1 MLMGGSMNKFRTVP
15 GKSELSILLVI
26 ILLFAGVFAF
36 TKFVRSSSDQVSTVL
51 TERDFADDPD
61 LLAFPGGGIVATFLE
76 PPSAIGEKND
86 TGAIGIDV
94 IPYGYTETMEQTYC
108 WDDDNEFSQ
117 HTMTLFDS
125 EGGEV
130 FTVEAGGS
138 CVTRIVR
145 KGEYE
150 MHIRH
155 DGKSDERVAVFIV
168 PGEDKSVINTASDEA
183 LENLTTILNVNKCI
197 SCDLRGIN
205 LNGLDLTGIDLSYSI
220 LDNAILVDT
229 ILVDANLSGASLKN
243 ADLSR
248 ANLKGANLSG
258 ADLTNAILI
267 NSDLSNADLT
277 FSNLKNADTTGAE
290 FAGTTTVGALIPTKS
305 SDVED
310 SGLGA
315 QPRVHEDVVDEIEC
329 NGVDLH
335 TLDYNSGKDLIVTGP
350 CTVNVADTYNF
361 RKINIYNGGS
371 LTFDNT
377 NDKIVFW
384 AYGIIIENDGSLIAG
399 SPENPITS
407 YVDGM
412 TGVNESKLTI
422 FLYGDD
428 QGNEGDGIP
437 CKTDNMCG
445 IPSDIWSSNPTS
457 KVCLPK
463 TMVDPETCTTSSE
476 CASGVCDYF
485 YAYKPPPFDQGD
497 DNAYFGYKVIGVA
510 YGGTLKLFGEKG
522 SKFDILD
529 ASDSGN
535 SWTRLDCSNDQAN
548 CTNGLLD
555 KGKTALTLDTQVDWD
570 IGDKVVVTT
579 TDYLPAH
586 SEVLEITSSDQ
597 ANKKIGFNVIDPFS
611 GATLGGI
618 QYPHNGLLYPL
629 DLPDR
634 LNISKTNAE
643 TRAAVALLSRSIKIA
658 SAGSDFNMPL
668 PTQAPPAMSPNPD
681 SYFGGHTMVR
691 QGIKEL
697 QIQGVEFY
705 QLGQGARLGHYPL
718 HFHQTRKVP
727 PSTFIRDNSIH
738 DSMTRF
744 ITLHGAQGVELSRN
758 VGFMSI
764 GHGYYLEDGTEIDN
778 KLYSNIGILAR
789 GALTTPQNPRRV
801 PGILAY
807 EGTVI
812 HPDQLNPSATANFGL
827 GTAAVPYN
835 SDIYNPSVFWIMNGW
850 NDFQYN
856 MAAGANACGVCYWL
870 VPGTNSGPS
879 QGRKWESYASM
890 QTGPV
895 MSEGDNVYEENLGR
909 AAMTPLK
916 NFKGNY
922 CTSAM
927 MSFHVIGATDPCNGV
942 SNFNPIANPNAPIP
956 AAINPPN
963 MAWMGNQNKET
974 FYPKVTGG
982 GGRFPTSCGDDDVTD
997 PLETRN
1003 CGPTSVQGK
1012 IKDRCNFVSND
1023 KNKGRDYC
1031 MVTVLDDYTSS
1042 FHWPQVNFAAM
1053 WLRPQ
1058 WYLVTNS
1065 FLSDVQN
1072 GGLGLVTGGDYTL
1085 SNILP
1090 GQWQVAAKTVFVGNT
1105 QQTNPFASNA
1115 GPFNPTSGLT
1125 CNTGNANFCNNVN
1138 EGISMP
1144 LDNFTVN
1151 QRFYNIYDGPN
1162 YQDSN
1167 AYLNIKKT
1175 RLDTTYCAPPLT
1187 STSPAAEKCPPS
1199 GPNQAG
1205 YMYTKIPGIRI
1216 DDVDKTT
1223 CILPNAAIGWKQPN
1237 GFFYPPGFHSLN
1249 LYFHDVDIHHY
1260 VTEPIWKPGTYVT
1273 IEDQVRDEFCSFNNA
1288 NFSSFSSVDRQTV
1301 VNDDDGSQTGL
1312 LSSQFAETIS
1322 VNLDTFFNAPIE
1334 ATQCRSFDSV
1344 KTSPYEYIST
1354 VIYPK
1359 CASDGNCNGAI
1370 WGVNCTNAE
1379 CSGIPLYRQLLT
1391 KADYENESCESGDL
1405 LEKNQEIRMA
1415 GMALSQ
1421 RSMMTLSGNS
1431 QNTTEDGGKLGAV
1444 YYVDT
1449 TGSMMSQKN
1458 SCGVSPCVQSPICNG
1473 DAAGKSCC
1481 VATNPGLAC
1490 TSDAQCNTTPC
1501 VSLNV
1506 FEPNKTYYTFFL
1518 YTKETT
1524 VQTYKFYVGKLDRTE
1539 TNPIDENDPQIV
1551 QAVRANIDTSPVK
1564 FQPDSGITWNG
1575 DSGWKRSYNSGTGI
1589 LTVTVN
1595 MKDIDYMTTK
1605 KDFCQPV
1612 GAPAGSPKFTE
1623 GFCKWDESKKECGCN
1638 PNLKGNQKT
1647 ACENGGADICKRW
1660 SGKDIDCPLEGCPGF
1675 SLTLPSFFVA
1685 DDMGSTLMSEDGHR
1699 PNPSPFPQVDTWNVE
1714 LKRANIAG
1722 DVGCKDT
1729 PIDDPKFCPNPPGAG
1744 GGGPPTIPT
1753 PMPTT
1758 PPVGGGPPTVPFDQD
1773 GDGVVDGVDVDSDND
1788 GIPDEMETA
1797 TNGVNSAV
1805 STRVEIPADPD
1816 GDGIPNELD
1825 LDSDGDGLPD
1835 YYEAGGTNDSN
1846 SDGTSDNFV
1855 DADNDGFNDAQDAD
1869 QGGVAL
1875 PLPDTD
1881 GDEVPDFLDK
1891 DSDNDS
1897 ISDTNETSGCVDAND
1912 DGILDNSADADNDG
1926 LADSVEPGTGTP
1938 CVILDTD
1945 GDGLP
1950 DHLDFNDL
1958 TTPGPSQPPV
1968 DGDGDDSDTDSGSGG
1983 SCAISGPKGV
1993 KGGLAGLIPYALI
2006 PAAVLI
2012 RRKFRMNRK
2021 K

>member
-1 MLMGGSMNKFRTVP
+1 MGGYKTVP

-26 ILLFAGVFAF
+26 ILIFGGVFAF
-36 TKFVRSSSDQVSTVL
+36 TKLVRSSSDQVSTVL
-51 TERDFADDPD
+51 TERDFAKDPD
-61 LLAFPGGGIVATFLE
+61 LLAIPDGGIVATFLE
-76 PPSAIGEKND
+76 PPTAIDEKDD
-86 TGAIGIDV
+86 TGAIGLDV
-94 IPYGYTETMEQTYC
+94 IPYEYSKTMEQTFC
-108 WDDDNEFSQ
+108 WDDDNVFSE
-117 HTMTLFDS
+117 HTMTLLDS
-125 EGGEV
+125 EGVEV
-130 FTVEAGGS
+130 FTVISGGG
-138 CVTRIVR
+138 CVTRTVR
-145 KGEYE
+145 QGVYE
-150 MHIRH
+150 MQIRH

-183 LENLTTILNVNKCI
+183 LENLTTVLNSNKCI
-197 SCDLRGIN
+197 GCDLTGIN
-205 LNGLDLTGIDLSYSI
+205 LNGLDLSGINLSQAI

-229 ILVDANLSGASLKN
+229 ILVNADLSGASLKN

-248 ANLKGANLSG
+248 ANLRGANLSG

-267 NSDLSNADLT
+267 NSDLSNSDLT
-277 FSNLKNADTTGAE
+277 LANLENADTTGAE
-290 FAGTTTVGALIPTKS
+290 FAGATTVGALLTKEG
-305 SDVED
+305 SDTEATSPD
-310 SGLGA
+310 A
-315 QPRVHEDVVDEIEC
+315 QANVHEDMVDEIEC
-329 NGVDLH
+329 DGVDLH
-335 TLDYNSGKDLIVTGP
+335 TLDFNSGKDLIVTGP
-350 CTVNVADTYNF
+350 CTVGVADTYHF
-361 RKINIYNGGS
+361 RKVNIYNGGS

-377 NDKIVFW
+377 ADKIEFW

-412 TGVNESKLTI
+412 TGVNEPKLTI
-422 FLYGDD
+422 YLFGED

-445 IPSDIWSSNPTS
+445 VPPGIWSSNPTN

-463 TMVDPETCTTSSE
+463 TLADPETCTKSSE
-476 CASGVCDYF
+476 CVSGVCDYF
-485 YAYKPPPFDQGD
+485 YAYTPPPFDKGD

-522 SKFDILD
+522 SKFDTLD
-529 ASDSGN
+529 ASNSGN

-548 CTNGLLD
+548 CTSGLLA

-586 SEVLEITSSDQ
+586 SELLEITSSDQ
-597 ANKKIGFNVIDPFS
+597 VNKKIGFNVIDPFS
-611 GATLGGI
+611 EAALGGI
-618 QYPHNGLLYPL
+618 QYPHNGSLYPL

-634 LNISKTNAE
+634 LNISKPNAE

-658 SAGSDFNMPL
+658 SAGADFNMPL
-668 PTQAPPAMSPNPD
+668 PTPAPPAMSPNPN

-705 QLGQGARLGHYPL
+705 QLGQGGRIGHYPL
-718 HFHQTRKVP
+718 HFHLTRKVP
-727 PSTFIRDNSIH
+727 PSTFIRDNSIY

-744 ITLHGAQGVELSRN
+744 ITLHGAEGVELSRN
-758 VGFMSI
+758 VGYLSI
-764 GHGYYLEDGTEIDN
+764 GHGFYLEDGTEIDN

-807 EGTVI
+807 AGTVI
-812 HPDQLNPSATANFGL
+812 HPNQSAPSDTVNFGL

-879 QGRKWESYASM
+879 QGMKWESYASM

-895 MSEGDNVYEENLGR
+895 MSEGDNVYEVNLDR

-927 MSFHVIGATDPCNGV
+927 MSFHVIGATDPCLGV
-942 SNFNPIANPNAPIP
+942 SNFNPIPNPDAPIP

-982 GGRFPTSCGDDDVTD
+982 GGRFPTSCGDDVSGS
-997 PLETRN
+997 LETRN
-1003 CGPTSVQGK
+1003 CGPTSVGGE
-1012 IKDRCNFVSND
+1012 IKDRCNFVSTD

-1058 WYLVTNS
+1058 WYVVTNS

-1090 GQWQVAAKTVFVGNT
+1090 GQWQVATKTVFVGNT

-1115 GPFNPTSGLT
+1115 GPFNPSSGLT

-1138 EGISMP
+1138 EGISIP
-1144 LDNFTVN
+1144 IDNFTVN

-1175 RLDTTYCAPPLT
+1175 RLDTTYCAPPQT

-1205 YMYTKIPGIRI
+1205 YMYTRIPGIRI
-1216 DDVDKTT
+1216 DDVDKKT

-1237 GFFYPPGFHSLN
+1237 GFFYPPAFHSLN

-1273 IEDQVRDEFCSFNNA
+1273 IEDQVRDNFCSFNNA

-1312 LSSQFAETIS
+1312 LSNDFMETIS

-1334 ATQCRSFDSV
+1334 ATQCRSFASA
-1344 KTSPYEYIST
+1344 KTSPYEYVST

-1359 CASDGNCNGAI
+1359 CASDGNCDGAI

-1391 KADYENESCESGDL
+1391 KADYENESCQSGDL

-1431 QNTTEDGGKLGAV
+1431 EKTSEDGGKMGAV

-1473 DAAGKSCC
+1473 DAVGKSCC

-1501 VSLNV
+1501 SSINL
-1506 FEPNKTYYTFFL
+1506 FEPDKTYYTFFL
-1518 YTKETT
+1518 YTKTNT
-1524 VQTYKFYVGKLDRTE
+1524 VQTYQFYVGKVE
-1539 TNPIDENDPQIV
+1539 KPENNPIRSDNPQIV
-1551 QAVRANIDTSPVK
+1551 QAVRAKIDTSPVK
-1564 FQPDSGITWNG
+1564 FEPDSDITWNDG
-1575 DSGWKRSYNSGTGI
+1575 SGWKRSYDPGTGI
-1589 LTVTVN
+1589 LSVTVN

-1605 KDFCQPV
+1605 KDFCQPI

-1623 GFCKWDESKKECGCN
+1623 GFCKWDEEKKECGCN

-1660 SGKDIDCPLEGCPGF
+1660 SGKDIDCPLKGCPGF
-1675 SLTLPSFFVA
+1675 SLTLPSFFAA

-1699 PNPSPFPQVDTWNVE
+1699 PDPKPFPEEDTWNVE
-1714 LKRANIAG
+1714 LKRAMIVA
-1722 DVGCKDT
+1722 DEGCADT
-1729 PIDDPKFCPNPPGAG
+1729 PINEPNFCPNPRGGG
-1744 GGGPPTIPT
+1744 GGGPGFPGPTSS

-1758 PPVGGGPPTVPFDQD
+1758 PPPMGPGPLLDKD
-1773 GDGVVDGVDVDSDND
+1773 GDGVPDGVDVDSDND
-1788 GIPDEMETA
+1788 GISDEMETA
-1797 TNGVNSAV
+1797 TNGLNASI

-1835 YYEAGGTNDSN
+1835 HYEAGGSNDSDSN
-1846 SDGTSDNFV
+1846 GTADNFI
-1855 DADNDGFNDAQDAD
+1855 DADGDGHHDAHDSD

-1875 PLPDTD
+1875 SLPDTD

-1891 DSDNDS
+1891 DSDNDG
-1897 ISDTNETSGCVDAND
+1897 ITDADEISGCVDAND
-1912 DGILDNSADADNDG
+1912 DGLLDDSTDANNDG
-1926 LADSVEPGTGTP
+1926 LADSVHPDTGTP
-1938 CVILDTD
+1938 CIILDSD

-1950 DHLDFNDL
+1950 DHLDV
-1958 TTPGPSQPPV
+1958 TPLSPP
-1968 DGDGDDSDTDSGSGG
+1968 DDGDDDSSTDGDSNGA
-1983 SCAISGPKGV
+1983 CAIAGPAGV
-1993 KGGLAGLIPYALI
+1993 KGGLAGLLLYALI
-2006 PAAVLI
+2006 PVVVI
-2012 RRKFRMNRK
+2012 RRKLRMSRK
-2021 K
+2021 N